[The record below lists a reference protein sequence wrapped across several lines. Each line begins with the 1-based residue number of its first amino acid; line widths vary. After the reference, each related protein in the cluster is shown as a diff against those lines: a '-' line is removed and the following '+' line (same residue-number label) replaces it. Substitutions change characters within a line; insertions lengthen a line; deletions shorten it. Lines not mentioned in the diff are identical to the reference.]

1 MWGGFYSL
9 FIVYSIYYMFM
20 GMLEAMDSALIFPF
34 PFPFLS
40 TSYSFLLCPFVLGVL
55 ASLYMF
61 PIRYIHIRATPIF
74 FLFVLTVIT
83 LVCYLFFGSFSSL
96 FFPLFL

>member
-1 MWGGFYSL
+1 MKESRGEFAGGFYSL

-20 GMLEAMDSALIFPF
+20 GMLEAMDSALIFLSF
-34 PFPFLS
+34 PFS

-74 FLFVLTVIT
+74 FF
-83 LVCYLFFGSFSSL
+83 
-96 FFPLFL
+96 LFLQLLL

>member
-34 PFPFLS
+34 SLTLTLFCYVLLFLVS
-40 TSYSFLLCPFVLGVL
+40 PV
-55 ASLYMF
+55 SLYVSYTIYTYTCH
-61 PIRYIHIRATPIF
+61 PNF

-83 LVCYLFFGSFSSL
+83 LVCYLFVTSFLPSL
-96 FFPLFL
+96 FL